1 MNYVDR
7 QDAGRQLAAALQ
19 SYKDQDVVVLALPR
33 GGIVLGAAVA
43 HALHA
48 PLGLVLVR
56 KIAHPAAPEYALG
69 AIAEGDVAIYD
80 EHAILQVDEEWIEEA
95 EAQSKALIDARR
107 NRYYGDDF
115 TPPSVTGK
123 TVIIVDDGIATGL
136 TFQAAIQAIR
146 RQNPARVI
154 VAAPVASQES
164 VYDLRSICDD
174 IIILGDP
181 HLFSGAVGA
190 HYDRF
195 EQVNDEEVRKL
206 LWEVQ
211 DDIQKTTPA
220 GTLSLTSR

>member
-1 MNYVDR
+1 MSYVDR

-43 HALHA
+43 RALRA

-56 KIAHPAAPEYALG
+56 KISHPAAPEYALG
-69 AIAEGDVAIYD
+69 AITEGNVSVYD

-95 EAQSKALIDARR
+95 EAQAKALIDVRR
-107 NRYYGDDF
+107 DLYYSDDF
-115 TPPSVTGK
+115 TPPSVTDK

-146 RQNPARVI
+146 RQSPTRVI

-164 VYDLRSICDD
+164 VYDLRRICDD
-174 IIILGDP
+174 IIILEDP
-181 HLFSGAVGA
+181 YRFSGAVGA

-206 LWEVQ
+206 LREVR

-220 GTLSLTSR
+220 GALSLKSR